1 MIYECRKKAAEFFDA
16 GEPENVAFA
25 PGCTWAVNAVL
36 KGLLR
41 EGDHVVV
48 SNLEHNAVMRPLEG
62 MKEQGITW
70 SAAHVTPGDNDAT
83 LEAFRNAIRLDTT
96 FVEAI
101 YNKGICISAQA
112 QQALQNIETKPQ
124 TLPDSIKALLQEA
137 RKNFEQVARLNP
149 HVEEMDW
156 ATPLY
161 LVYNLLGED
170 EKAKAI
176 KPKVEEQKIKKS

>member
-1 MIYECRKKAAEFFDA
+1 MEQFALEETRKSPTSKQAWALL
-16 GEPENVAFA
+16 GE
-25 PGCTWAVNAVL
+25 T
-36 KGLLR
+36 K
-41 EGDHVVV
+41 
-48 SNLEHNAVMRPLEG
+48 MRKQNWQE
-62 MKEQGITW
+62 
-70 SAAHVTPGDNDAT
+70 A